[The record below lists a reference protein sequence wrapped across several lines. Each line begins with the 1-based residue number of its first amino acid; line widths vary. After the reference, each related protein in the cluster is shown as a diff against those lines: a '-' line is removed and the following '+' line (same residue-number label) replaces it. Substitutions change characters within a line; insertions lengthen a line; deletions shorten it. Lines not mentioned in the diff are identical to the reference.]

1 MTITSTVP
9 RQATALTH
17 AEAAVL
23 ATAVNDRFAE
33 LAAGLTP
40 ADWSRPTD
48 CSSWDVRALSSHVL
62 GMMEANVSVPRF
74 VHDLRRGKA
83 VAAARADLPTMT
95 DGMTEVQVSE
105 RADLAPAVIAARL
118 TALAPRAARARTSLP
133 GLLRRVPMK
142 IEVAPGVHEPWKLGY
157 LFDTIMTRDTW
168 MHRIDVSRA
177 VGRPLVLTPEHDGR
191 IVADVVAEW
200 ARRHGRPFRLH
211 LEGPAGGDFTGP
223 ATSPTGPDTAGGE
236 ARHVEEHTLDAVE
249 FCRILSGRGTGTGLL
264 AQLVPF

>member
-9 RQATALTH
+9 QQATVFTH
-17 AEAAVL
+17 AEAALL
-23 ATAVNDRFAE
+23 AAAVNARFAE
-33 LAAGLTP
+33 LVAGLTP

-48 CSSWDVRALSSHVL
+48 CSSWDVRALSCHVL

-74 VHDLRRGKA
+74 VHDLRRGKS

-95 DGMTEVQVSE
+95 DGMTAVQVTE
-105 RADLAPAVIAARL
+105 RADLVPPVITARL

-133 GLLRRVPMK
+133 GLMRRLPMK
-142 IEVAPGVHEPWKLGY
+142 IEIAPGVHEPWKLGY

-168 MHRIDVSRA
+168 MHRIDLSRA
-177 VGRPLVLTPEHDGR
+177 VGRPVVLTPEHDGR

-211 LEGPAGGDFTGP
+211 LEGPAGGDFAGAGTST
-223 ATSPTGPDTAGGE
+223 TSPDSTGGE
-236 ARHVEEHTLDAVE
+236 APHVEEHSLDAVE
-249 FCRILSGRGTGTGLL
+249 FCRILSGRATGTGLL
-264 AQLVPF
+264 TQLVPF